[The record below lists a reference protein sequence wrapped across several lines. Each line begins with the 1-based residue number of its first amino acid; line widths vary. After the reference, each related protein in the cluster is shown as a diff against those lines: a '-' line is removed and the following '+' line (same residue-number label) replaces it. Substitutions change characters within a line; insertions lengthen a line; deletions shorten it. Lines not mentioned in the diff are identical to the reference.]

1 MKSVKY
7 KSPSSFKTLYPF
19 GYNEFRAKVMKEE
32 TFVSSIDDKE
42 EFIYGMQRII

>member
-1 MKSVKY
+1 VLKY

-19 GYNEFRAKVMKEE
+19 GYNEFRTKVMKEE

-42 EFIYGMQRII
+42 EFIYGIQRVI